1 MFDRLEKEVKMVERH
16 LKVLEAVRDDGP
28 IGIVKLSSRT
38 ELPRHKIRYS
48 LRVLEENEL
57 IEPTNSGAVTTDE
70 AEEFVSEM
78 DDDISEL
85 VDVLHNLKID

>member
-1 MFDRLEKEVKMVERH
+1 MFERLQKEVKMVDRH
-16 LKVLEAVRDDGP
+16 LEVLKAVRDDGP
-28 IGIVKLSSRT
+28 IGIVKLSERT

-70 AEEFVSEM
+70 AEEFVNNIDE
-78 DDDISEL
+78 DISEL
-85 VDVLHNLKID
+85 VDILHNLKFE